1 VVAAYLLVNLLL
13 IIPVVAS
20 IVRALDPLE
29 ADGTGTRF
37 TGAHSGWEIYTVT
50 GWVTTTQSHMGAY
63 GYGEGAVLS
72 RVTDMLRLTD
82 GTLEY
87 AVSVDDFDVWLHPG
101 QVATVC
107 QAINGQRAE
116 YIAVINDST
125 GEQFYNERALWRV
138 AAPGFDRLLIALFA
152 GLFFWLL
159 LVAVIAWA
167 VVVRSQ
173 VRRFQYVGVGP
184 LLRRANSEAY
194 TLRKPWAA
202 LALGGMGPTAWSGQ
216 RKRHEGVV
224 AGDRVAAE
232 GAARDESFA
241 GIQRAGG
248 GEARRRSGLQVNPP

>member
-20 IVRALDPLE
+20 IMRALDPLE
-29 ADGTGTRF
+29 VDRTGTRF
-37 TGAHSGWEIYTVT
+37 SGAHAGWEIYTFT
-50 GWVTTTQSHMGAY
+50 GWVTTAQSHMDAY
-63 GYGEGAVLS
+63 GGDATFS

-82 GTLEY
+82 GTIEY
-87 AVSVDDFDVWLHPG
+87 TVSVDDFDVWLHPG

-107 QAINGQRAE
+107 QAVSGHRAE

-159 LVAVIAWA
+159 LVAVVAWA

-173 VRRFQYVGVGP
+173 VRRFQYIGVGP
-184 LLRRANSEAY
+184 LLRRANSEAS

-202 LALGGMGPTAWSGQ
+202 
-216 RKRHEGVV
+216 
-224 AGDRVAAE
+224 
-232 GAARDESFA
+232 
-241 GIQRAGG
+241 
-248 GEARRRSGLQVNPP
+248 

>member
-87 AVSVDDFDVWLHPG
+87 TVSVDDFDVWLHPG

-184 LLRRANSEAY
+184 LLRRANSEAH

-202 LALGGMGPTAWSGQ
+202 LGEMRRQPGQ
-216 RKRHEGVV
+216 VRS
-224 AGDRVAAE
+224 
-232 GAARDESFA
+232 ARAS
-241 GIQRAGG
+241 
-248 GEARRRSGLQVNPP
+248 